1 MAKLR
6 LIIVTLLMCLS
17 LGANAQANAEKL
29 FKEGQLLMQKKTKN
43 AYNQAIKKF
52 KAAKALYATSEK
64 KQICDNQIELCK
76 TTMPGNNPSPSKN
89 RTKAETK
96 ENAETAP
103 SLDVSKKNVRFEGDT
118 EGSLNIAV
126 TAHSL
131 DWQLN
136 IPKGISGEEN
146 FVKANRSN
154 DAKSIDIF
162 VDPNPTTIK
171 RKQTI
176 NVSLGSLKENIEVVQ
191 SGKPVRLSASE
202 SLIEIGLKGG
212 KKSLQIYT
220 NSDSTIASNNNL
232 TWYIESK
239 PGWVEITSEVQ
250 KKKGF
255 LNKAI
260 SSIGNMVSNTSVDA
274 NAADTKT
281 SDVKVIAKKVEKSD
295 PAYLRGRTGEIVIV
309 SQDKKIRIM
318 VQQK

>member
-17 LGANAQANAEKL
+17 LGANAQVNAEKL
-29 FKEGQLLMQKKTKN
+29 FKEGQLLMQKNTKS

-52 KAAKALYATSEK
+52 KAAKALYATTAN
-64 KQICDNQIELCK
+64 KQMCDNQIELCK
-76 TTMPGNNPSPSKN
+76 KNMPGNNPSPSRN

-96 ENAETAP
+96 ETVGAAP
-103 SLDVSKKNVRFEGDT
+103 SLELSKRHVKFEGDT
-118 EGSLNIAV
+118 EGSLNISVA
-126 TAHSL
+126 APSL
-131 DWQLN
+131 DWQLD
-136 IPKGISGEEN
+136 IPQGIAGEEN

-154 DAKSIDIF
+154 DAKSIDIS
-162 VDPNPTTIK
+162 VDPNPTTIN

-176 NVSLGSLKENIEVVQ
+176 NVSLGSLKKNIEVVQ

-220 NSDSTIASNNNL
+220 NSDSTITSNNNL
-232 TWYIESK
+232 TWYVESK

-260 SSIGNMVSNTSVDA
+260 SSIGNIVSSTSVDA
-274 NAADTKT
+274 GAADTKT
-281 SDVKVIAKKVEKSD
+281 SDVKVIARKVEKSD
-295 PAYLRGRTGEIVIV
+295 PAYLRGRSGEIVIV